1 MRTNVTY
8 TLDTKVV
15 EQFHNVVER
24 QSRSATIE
32 FLVVE
37 YLKRK
42 GEKIPSSCEE
52 IDRFQSGNKR
62 GKGSK

>member
-8 TLDTKVV
+8 TLDTKLAAI
-15 EQFHNVVER
+15 FNSIVER

-32 FLVVE
+32 KLVFE

-42 GEKIPSSCEE
+42 GVSPSSHKETTNST
-52 IDRFQSGNKR
+52 SGNKR
-62 GKGSK
+62 GIKSK

>member
-8 TLDTKVV
+8 TLDTKIV

-32 FLVVE
+32 LLVVE
-37 YLKRK
+37 FLKRK
-42 GEKIPSSCEE
+42 GVSPSSKETTNST
-52 IDRFQSGNKR
+52 SGNKR
-62 GKGSK
+62 EKGLR

>member
-8 TLDTKVV
+8 TLDTKIV

-32 FLVVE
+32 LLVVE

-42 GEKIPSSCEE
+42 GVSPSSHKETTNST
-52 IDRFQSGNKR
+52 SGNKR
-62 GKGSK
+62 GTRSK